1 LFIPILKKN
10 LKAQK
15 QNINFRINSI
25 KYFRYLII
33 ILILVSLILPFGTF
47 INKCGAQAID
57 KDVAWVYGTVTDI
70 AMGGPAVNFTV
81 EIKGPIFKGNSTTT
95 DQNGYYSLFVASGE
109 LTITVYFGSGIYHPP
124 FDFTIES
131 GKSKQIDLEID
142 SRRGLHKIYGY
153 IFDADLE
160 IAAIGYK
167 VNATIEN
174 IEYET
179 TVTDHLG
186 HYELILYPG
195 TYKFCISMDNVVYC
209 DEEITIQNEDLLY
222 NKTIK
227 EKKKK
232 EKVTLPWIDVNQV
245 VKDIVKHWY
254 FFILLIVVCII
265 IPIILTFYDRLFDKV
280 LAKKYKF
287 LDEKSLLF
295 IENVIRY
302 NIYIAFIILV
312 LWLLSLIFPGFNDS
326 VWKYIAPHIPAIY
339 TIILLFI
346 LMRLFLLILRRIM
359 DYLRGNLSTKPKI
372 QISPRYIGFF
382 EIILKYLIIFI
393 FSISIIVIALAIFG
407 MGDVISKSFSD
418 FFATNSGYL
427 VFIVLIIIM
436 MYFAGRF
443 LRSFIDDMKRRETAR
458 FSPQIADMAGKVI
471 KIVIYVFGIMIII
484 FALLNMAGMGSLGQT
499 LILIISIIIG
509 FVVSMAATGS
519 IGNILTSFV
528 LNAFQPFAVGD
539 RVKIGE
545 VIGDVESTNLAF
557 VRIRTLNNEIVDIS
571 NNNVIA
577 DKIFNFSKSGAFA
590 VNVDVGIGYTVPA
603 EHVKK
608 FLIEATRETKDIED
622 DPRPFVIITNMGDY
636 AVTYKLRAYTTNA
649 KAMFKVR
656 SNLMAN
662 VQKEFYSHGVEILSP
677 WYLVRRDE
685 KMPTGEE
692 VMDTWDTTD
701 KKTEEAISKET
712 EESITDGFGLM
723 DKTMTE
729 EKQM

>member
-1 LFIPILKKN
+1 MFKPILKKVLNILEQNHN
-10 LKAQK
+10 LK
-15 QNINFRINSI
+15 INFH
-25 KYFRYLII
+25 KYFRYSII
-33 ILILVSLILPFGTF
+33 ILILISLILPFGVFT
-47 INKCGAQAID
+47 NKCAAQAIE
-57 KDVAWVYGTVTDI
+57 KDIAWVYGTITDVSS
-70 AMGGPAVNFTV
+70 GGPAVNFTV

-95 DQNGYYSLFVASGE
+95 DQNGQYSLYVASGD
-109 LTITVYFGSGIYHPP
+109 LTIVVYYRGDIYHPP

-142 SRRGLHKIYGY
+142 SRRGLHKLYGY
-153 IFDADLE
+153 IYDAELE

-167 VNATIEN
+167 VNVTIEN
-174 IEYET
+174 IEYGNS
-179 TVTDHLG
+179 VTDHLG
-186 HYELILYPG
+186 YYELILYPG
-195 TYKFCISMDNVVYC
+195 TYKFCISMDDVVYC
-209 DEEITIQNEDLLY
+209 DEEITLINEDLLY

-227 EKKKK
+227 EKEEEK
-232 EKVTLPWIDVNQV
+232 EVTLPWVDINQV
-245 VKDIVKHWY
+245 IKDIIKHWY
-254 FFILLIVVCII
+254 YLVLLIVVCIL
-265 IPIILTFYDRLFDKV
+265 IPIILTFYDRFFDKV
-280 LAKKYKF
+280 LTKKYKF
-287 LDEKSLLF
+287 FDEKSLLF
-295 IENVIRY
+295 IENIIRY
-302 NIYIAFIILV
+302 NVYIAFIILV
-312 LWLLSLIFPGFNDS
+312 LWLLSLIFPGFNEF
-326 VWKYIAPHIPAIY
+326 VWKFIAPHIPAIY
-339 TIILLFI
+339 TIVLLFI
-346 LMRLFLLILRRIM
+346 LMRLFLLILRRVM

-372 QISPRYIGFF
+372 QISTRYIGIF
-382 EIILKYLIIFI
+382 EIILKYLIILI

-418 FFATNSGYL
+418 FFTKNSGYI
-427 VFIVLIIIM
+427 VFIVIIILF
-436 MYFAGRF
+436 MYLGARF
-443 LRSFIDDMKRRETAR
+443 LRSFIEDMKRRETAR
-458 FSPQIADMAGKVI
+458 LSPQIADMAGKVI

-528 LNAFQPFAVGD
+528 LNAFRPYEIGD
-539 RVKIGE
+539 RVKIGDL
-545 VIGDVESTNLAF
+545 IGDVESTNLAF
-557 VRIRTLNNEIVDIS
+557 VRLRTLNNEIVDIP

-590 VNVDVGIGYTVPA
+590 VNIDVSIGYNVPS

-608 FLIEATRETKDIED
+608 FLIEAARETKDIED

-636 AVTYKLRAYTTNA
+636 AVTYKLRAYTNNA

-692 VMDTWDTTD
+692 VKDTWETTD
-701 KKTEEAISKET
+701 KETEEVISKET
-712 EESITDGFGLM
+712 EESITDSFGLM
-723 DKTMTE
+723 DKTLTE